1 MQKLDKTLI
10 QETSLAIDINPA
22 YIEKDYYIVELLKI
36 IAGFQTD
43 SFDVIFTGG
52 TSLSKGFKIINRFSE
67 DIDFMVLA
75 KNEDSRSVYRNFRK
89 ELFGKIDQS
98 DVLKVSADEMT
109 IGNESRFFSFYVDY
123 PKLFDD
129 KSLRQ
134 QVKIEISAKA
144 IRLPPKERTIAS
156 WVDEYLSNGNTVKIN
171 SLSPWETA
179 ANKFSAFLWRA
190 DCKDRTSE
198 DRKKNDPTIV
208 RHLYDLYKLQ
218 PVIAENEAAFYN
230 LIQKIYDDDKNR
242 GDKANALLLKEFAG
256 AALSKIKA
264 DPIYEKEFSDFV
276 TNMVY
281 KDSDII
287 NYSVA
292 LEYYSR
298 LVHRMESIYAD
309 Q

>member
-1 MQKLDKTLI
+1 MKKFDKKF
-10 QETSLAIDINPA
+10 IDEVSTATGILSA

-36 IAGFQTD
+36 IAGFQTET
-43 SFDVIFTGG
+43 FDVVFTGG

-75 KNEDSRSVYRNFRK
+75 RNEDSRSVYRDFRK

-98 DVLKVSADEMT
+98 GVLKVSSDGMI

-156 WVDEYLSNGNTVKIN
+156 WVDGYLSNENTVKIN
-171 SLSPWETA
+171 CLSPLETA

-190 DCKDRTSE
+190 DCKDRSSE
-198 DRKKNDPTIV
+198 DKKKNDPTIV

-218 PVIAENEAAFYN
+218 PVITENEAAFYN

-242 GDKANALLLKEFAG
+242 GDKANALSLKEFAS

-264 DPIYEKEFSDFV
+264 DPLYEKEFSGFV

-281 KDSDII
+281 KNSDII

-292 LEYYSR
+292 LDYYSK
-298 LVHRMESIYAD
+298 LINKIAT
-309 Q
+309 

>member
-1 MQKLDKTLI
+1 M
-10 QETSLAIDINPA
+10 
-22 YIEKDYYIVELLKI
+22 
-36 IAGFQTD
+36 
-43 SFDVIFTGG
+43 
-52 TSLSKGFKIINRFSE
+52 SKGFKIINRFSE

-98 DVLKVSADEMT
+98 GVLKVSADEMT

-171 SLSPWETA
+171 CLSPLETA

-198 DRKKNDPTIV
+198 DKK
-208 RHLYDLYKLQ
+208 
-218 PVIAENEAAFYN
+218 
-230 LIQKIYDDDKNR
+230 
-242 GDKANALLLKEFAG
+242 
-256 AALSKIKA
+256 
-264 DPIYEKEFSDFV
+264 
-276 TNMVY
+276 
-281 KDSDII
+281 
-287 NYSVA
+287 
-292 LEYYSR
+292 
-298 LVHRMESIYAD
+298 
-309 Q
+309 